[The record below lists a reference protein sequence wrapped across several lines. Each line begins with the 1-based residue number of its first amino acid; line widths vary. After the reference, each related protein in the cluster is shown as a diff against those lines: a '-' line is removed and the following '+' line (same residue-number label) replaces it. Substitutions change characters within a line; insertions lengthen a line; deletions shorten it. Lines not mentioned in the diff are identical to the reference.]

1 MKPHVL
7 ILCIAQFAASET
19 ISTSFTCNAGAQITT
34 FPACNSFLNSGN
46 SCATV
51 LDRPG
56 KQKCLCNQKYL
67 DSLYKC
73 ENELQLCFLGNELDS
88 TFDKGIKSWESLCD
102 SVITFSPTTPPFSAY
117 TEYPDELCAEVK
129 KVCQTAENMINEC
142 LEYVSDVD
150 TSSFSSCTCRPELLR
165 LDYSCE
171 YIGNASCLA
180 TYLATEA
187 ELSNLWGYSGCD
199 NFESVIG
206 TGLPEMSDATLSD
219 LPDLP
224 SSTAVPGVTTRS
236 APASTSTETSTAT
249 HLSSNIVFLV
259 SLTTFIIS
267 LCLL

>member
-1 MKPHVL
+1 M
-7 ILCIAQFAASET
+7 LCIVQYAASET
-19 ISTSFTCNAGAQITT
+19 VSTSFICNAGSHITT
-34 FPACNSFLNSGN
+34 FPACNNFLNSGN

-51 LDRPG
+51 LVRPG

-88 TFDKGIKSWESLCD
+88 TFDEGIKSWESLCD
-102 SVITFSPTTPPFSAY
+102 SIITFSPTTPSFSAY
-117 TEYPDELCAEVK
+117 NEYPDQLCAEVK

-142 LEYVSDVD
+142 LSYVSDVD

-180 TYLATEA
+180 TSLATEA
-187 ELSNLWGYSGCD
+187 ALSNLWGYSDCD

-206 TGLPEMSDATLSD
+206 TGLPAMSDATLTD

-224 SSTAVPGVTTRS
+224 SSTAVPGVTTS
-236 APASTSTETSTAT
+236 SSPASTSTQTSTA
-249 HLSSNIVFLV
+249 HHSSSNIAPLLSFAICIVV
-259 SLTTFIIS
+259 I
-267 LCLL
+267 CLF